1 MLFRSTTVLSND
13 SGTELTLSAPVT
25 LAQDTALEF
34 WTNIV
39 VDDTAG
45 IAVGMLVKGAGIPS
59 GTTVLSNDSGTELT
73 LSAPVTL
80 AQDTAL
86 EFWTNIVVDDT
97 TGITAGMVVTGTGV
111 PSGTTVLSNDSGT
124 ELTLSAPVTLAL
136 NTPLQFWSDHRVTLS
151 SPDRKSVV

>member
-1 MLFRSTTVLSND
+1 
-13 SGTELTLSAPVT
+13 
-25 LAQDTALEF
+25 
-34 WTNIV
+34 
-39 VDDTAG
+39 
-45 IAVGMLVKGAGIPS
+45 MLVKGAGIPS

-86 EFWTNIVVDDT
+86 EFWTNIVVDDS

-136 NTPLQFWSDHRVTLS
+136 NTPLQFWSDHKVTLS
-151 SPDRKSVV
+151 SPVEAGVGRKNSFCFRW